1 MADYKKL
8 ALLISE
14 NKRELCAKLEGLSLP
29 SDADKIKQLCI
40 DYVGTLTRKDAEY
53 MNQLSLLEQDLL
65 SPVLRVMDTLY
76 SSDIELS
83 QKVSSLLSKKGKQ
96 PCNQQS
102 QSKNSISKEYG
113 PALVGAAGG
122 TLLAT
127 ICKPSSWGVILF
139 GSVISA
145 IIGKVLYSLY
155 LDNNNNV
162 IAEVG
167 EADVHYPEYKLTNV
181 DVNNIVK
188 GLEAAGECID
198 KVLLTYR
205 RHLEIVQDEYSH
217 KIESFNLDKK
227 YIGILECYQTILG
240 NISSMEITP
249 VVKDTIKQINN
260 SLSGQGFK
268 AVHYSED
275 FQNLFDVRIGDIPEP
290 EEFKPAILK
299 YSDKKEIL
307 ILKGEVVLPQN
318 KQL

>member
-29 SDADKIKQLCI
+29 SDAEKIKQLCI
-40 DYVGTLTRKDAEY
+40 EYVGALTRKDAVY

-65 SPVLRVMDTLY
+65 SPVLKVMDTLY

-83 QKVSSLLSKKGKQ
+83 QKVSSLLSKERIQ
-96 PCNQQS
+96 PRNQQNL
-102 QSKNSISKEYG
+102 SKKSVSKEYG

-155 LDNNNNV
+155 VDNNNSV

-167 EADVHYPEYKLTNV
+167 EADSHYPEYKLASV

-188 GLEAAGECID
+188 GLETAGECID

-227 YIGILECYQTILG
+227 YIGVLECYQTILG
-240 NISSMEITP
+240 NLSSMEITP
-249 VVKDTIKQINN
+249 IVKDTIKQINN
-260 SLSGQGFK
+260 SLSSQGFK

-275 FQNLFDVRIGDIPEP
+275 LKNLFDIRVSETPEP

-299 YSDKKEIL
+299 YSDNKETL
-307 ILKGEVVLPQN
+307 ILKGEVVLPE
-318 KQL
+318 K